1 MLHFLFANLLVLAIA
16 SAAVWWLSGYD
27 ARITF
32 ENEKKDLARR
42 LLRCGI
48 TLPLV
53 EIAFLELWQCAYHR
67 DRTAGF
73 VFIMTSLPLTFI
85 WCGCISQMLANG
97 FSWLVDAEDTR
108 EFDPKK
114 QVRDLDAIAEL
125 IRSGKKVEAI
135 QLCESLKADGEISPK
150 TLNLALEHLGVQQP
164 DATLVRPLVEA
175 DRLRSQKKLAE
186 AELILNSLMLENP
199 RNVEASMMLIR
210 LYTQDLHQP
219 QRAIEVLR
227 NLEAQPRI
235 SAAHVDFAYRSINE
249 WGTQNEKKDET
260 HPTPETIE
268 EMLAEGYYGTAVE
281 VVRNKINAAP
291 HDFELRMKLLEIQAV
306 YCKNLHDA
314 KKLIRQIA
322 VEPGFTKQQIDSATL
337 KLREWSGFQS
347 E

>member
-1 MLHFLFANLLVLAIA
+1 MLYFLVANLLVLAIA
-16 SAAVWWLSGYD
+16 SAAVWWLSAYD
-27 ARITF
+27 TSITF

-42 LLRCGI
+42 LFRCGI

-85 WCGCISQMLANG
+85 WCGCISHMLAHG
-97 FSWLVDAEDTR
+97 FSWLIDAEDTR
-108 EFDPKK
+108 EFDPNK

-125 IRSGKKVEAI
+125 IRSGKKLEAI

-150 TLNLALEHLGVQQP
+150 TLNLTLEYLGVHQP
-164 DATLVRPLVEA
+164 ETKLVRPLVEA
-175 DRLRSQKKLAE
+175 DRLRSEGKLAE
-186 AELILNSLMLENP
+186 AELLLNSLVLENP

-219 QRAIEVLR
+219 QRAIELLR
-227 NLEAQPRI
+227 NLEEQPHI
-235 SAAHVDFAYRSINE
+235 PDAHVDFAYRSINE
-249 WGTQNEKKDET
+249 WGTQNEKKDEA

-281 VVRNKINAAP
+281 VIRNKIYADP
-291 HDFELRMKLLEIQAV
+291 RDFELRMKLLEIQAV
-306 YCKNLHDA
+306 YCRNLHDA
-314 KKLIRQIA
+314 KKLIRQMA
-322 VEPGFTKQQIDSATL
+322 ADPSFKKEQIDSATL
-337 KLREWSGFQS
+337 KLREWSNCQF